1 MKTKL
6 KRKEDNATALYK
18 NIWYFTVYSE
28 KL

>member
-1 MKTKL
+1 MKTKF